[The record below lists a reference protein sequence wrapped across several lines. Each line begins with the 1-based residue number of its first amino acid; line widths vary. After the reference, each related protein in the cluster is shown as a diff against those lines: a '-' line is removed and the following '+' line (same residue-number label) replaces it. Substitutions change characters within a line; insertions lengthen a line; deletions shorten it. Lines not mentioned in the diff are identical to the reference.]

1 MTHRHAEEV
10 DPSTLSPTELRER
23 LQWRDQHPAEVIRA
37 EREREA
43 RRRLDAQMQDAR
55 DGFLRAG
62 GAEADWGEQEKRI
75 RDELTTAEARQ
86 AAETAR
92 AESLRQMR
100 RSF

>member
-1 MTHRHAEEV
+1 MTHKHLEDV
-10 DPSTLSPTELRER
+10 DPATLSPTELRER
-23 LQWRDQHPAEVIRA
+23 LQWRDQHPAEVLRA

-43 RRRLDAQMQDAR
+43 RRRLDAKMQDAR

-62 GAEADWGEQEKRI
+62 GTEADWTKQEKRI

-92 AESLRQMR
+92 AASLRQMQTN
-100 RSF
+100 F